1 MIQPDFNIVFFWG
14 GGGWGGEVF
23 VVSSA
28 FKSFIM
34 KLDMV
39 VPIFLNILVQTKIVA
54 VYV

>member
-1 MIQPDFNIVFFWG
+1 MIQPDFNIVFFG
-14 GGGWGGEVF
+14 GGGGGGEVF